1 MVTAAQVR
9 TLALSFPEAEASQ
22 HFDQPDFRVRGKIFA
37 TLDADGKRGTLKL
50 SPELQA
56 MVLDA
61 RPEAFFP
68 AAGYWGRQGWTNYH
82 PAKVQL
88 GELTGLMEEAW
99 LRVAPKRLA
108 ASRSSSAPPTRTSRA
123 AAPRSRPSKKK
134 SPPSKARTVR
144 KSRSRP

>member
-9 TLALSFPEAEASQ
+9 ALALSFPEAAASQ

-56 MVLDA
+56 MMLDA

-68 AAGYWGRQGWTNYH
+68 AAGYWGRQGWTNFH
-82 PAKVQL
+82 PAKLAL

-108 ASRSSSAPPTRTSRA
+108 ASRAAGRAPKAATSAGKPAKA
-123 AAPRSRPSKKK
+123 ASQAREKK
-134 SPPSKARTVR
+134 SARR
-144 KSRSRP
+144 

>member
-1 MVTAAQVR
+1 M
-9 TLALSFPEAEASQ
+9 ALSFPEAEANQ

-56 MVLDA
+56 MVIDA
-61 RPEAFFP
+61 RAEAFFP

-82 PAKVQL
+82 PAKVEL
-88 GELTGLMEEAW
+88 GELKGLMKEAW

-108 ASRSSSAPPTRTSRA
+108 ASRAAPERA
-123 AAPRSRPSKKK
+123 APSVKASAKKPSKAKTA
-134 SPPSKARTVR
+134 STANPPSKAREK
-144 KSRSRP
+144 KSARR

>member
-1 MVTAAQVR
+1 
-9 TLALSFPEAEASQ
+9 LALSLPEAEASQ

-37 TLDADGKRGTLKL
+37 TLDRDGKRGTLKL

-56 MVLDA
+56 MLLDA
-61 RPEAFFP
+61 RPEAFFA

-108 ASRSSSAPPTRTSRA
+108 ATRAGAQPATKQPATKQPA
-123 AAPRSRPSKKK
+123 ARQPAAKGPA
-134 SPPSKARTVR
+134 SKARKKKKTAR
-144 KSRSRP
+144 